1 MKYTCSRCLYDTT
14 IPNIT
19 FDEHGI
25 CNYCHLHDSL
35 EIQYPSEKQ
44 GFSILQNIA
53 KRIKHAGK
61 GKKFD
66 CIVGVSGGCDSSYL
80 LYIAKE
86 LMGLRPLAVH
96 FDNTWNTELSTQN
109 MHNIVK
115 KLNVPLEIYTVDA
128 QEYDDIYTA
137 FLKSGVADIESPTD
151 IALASV
157 LNRVADKHNVKYV
170 LEGHNVRTEGIS
182 PLGWLYMDNRY
193 IESVHAKF
201 GTLPLITYPRMPLHT
216 QLYWMMRR
224 IRKIRPLWYLSYN
237 KEEIKQ
243 FLEKNFNWHWYGGHH
258 LENKFTAFYH
268 SYFMPRRYGIDTRL
282 LGLSAMVRTGRMA
295 RDQALQEIKKPF
307 HIEDGLIAYLKQR
320 LDISSEELEI
330 YLTQPRKTY
339 RDFTTYKKTFER
351 MRPFFWLM
359 AKLNLIPYSFYI
371 KYTKPDPLCK
381 ASQ

>member
-128 QEYDDIYTA
+128 QEYDDIYKA

-170 LEGHNVRTEGIS
+170 LEGHNFRTEGIS

-307 HIEDGLIAYLKQR
+307 HMEDGLIAYLKQR

-351 MRPFFWLM
+351 MRPFFWL
-359 AKLNLIPYSFYI
+359 I
-371 KYTKPDPLCK
+371 
-381 ASQ
+381 

>member
-109 MHNIVK
+109 MHKNVK

-128 QEYDDIYTA
+128 QEYDDIYKA

-170 LEGHNVRTEGIS
+170 LEGHNFRTEGIS

-243 FLEKNFNWHWYGGHH
+243 FLEKNFNWHWHGGHH

-307 HIEDGLIAYLKQR
+307 HMEDGLIAYLKQR

>member
-128 QEYDDIYTA
+128 QEYDDIYKA

-170 LEGHNVRTEGIS
+170 LEGHNFRTEGIS

-243 FLEKNFNWHWYGGHH
+243 FLEKNLNWHWYGGHH

-307 HIEDGLIAYLKQR
+307 HMEDGLIAYLKQR

>member
-128 QEYDDIYTA
+128 QEYDDIYKA

-170 LEGHNVRTEGIS
+170 LEGHNFRTEGIS

-307 HIEDGLIAYLKQR
+307 NMEDGLIAYLKQR

>member
-128 QEYDDIYTA
+128 QEYDDIYKA

-170 LEGHNVRTEGIS
+170 LEGHNFRTEGIS

-307 HIEDGLIAYLKQR
+307 HMEDGLIAYLKQR

>member
-128 QEYDDIYTA
+128 QEYDDIYKA

-170 LEGHNVRTEGIS
+170 LEGHNFRTEGIS

-243 FLEKNFNWHWYGGHH
+243 FLEKNFNWHWYGGPH

-307 HIEDGLIAYLKQR
+307 HMEDGLIAYLKQR

>member
-128 QEYDDIYTA
+128 QEYDDIYKA

-170 LEGHNVRTEGIS
+170 LEGHNFRTEGIS

-237 KEEIKQ
+237 NEEIKQ

-307 HIEDGLIAYLKQR
+307 HMEDGLIAYLKQR

>member
-128 QEYDDIYTA
+128 QEYDDIYKA

-170 LEGHNVRTEGIS
+170 LEGHNFRTEGIS

-295 RDQALQEIKKPF
+295 RDQALQEIPF
-307 HIEDGLIAYLKQR
+307 HMEDGLIAYLKQR